1 MSEKQCRRRRVSE
14 EAASVAQVI
23 DVKGQ
28 SQGVT
33 EEMKTNGTKD
43 DLLGVQLGE
52 PLDVGKLWSAGDAGG
67 CLICDSPPVAGCLL
81 LSRNGKREYQML

>member
-1 MSEKQCRRRRVSE
+1 MSGKQCRRRRVSE
-14 EAASVAQVI
+14 EAASVALVI

-33 EEMKTNGTKD
+33 EEMKTDGTKD

-52 PLDVGKLWSAGDAGG
+52 PLDIGKLGLQGRRG
-67 CLICDSPPVAGCLL
+67 VV
-81 LSRNGKREYQML
+81 

>member
-1 MSEKQCRRRRVSE
+1 M
-14 EAASVAQVI
+14 I

-33 EEMKTNGTKD
+33 EEMKTDGTKD

-52 PLDVGKLWSAGDAGG
+52 PLDIGKLGLQGRRG
-67 CLICDSPPVAGCLL
+67 VV
-81 LSRNGKREYQML
+81 